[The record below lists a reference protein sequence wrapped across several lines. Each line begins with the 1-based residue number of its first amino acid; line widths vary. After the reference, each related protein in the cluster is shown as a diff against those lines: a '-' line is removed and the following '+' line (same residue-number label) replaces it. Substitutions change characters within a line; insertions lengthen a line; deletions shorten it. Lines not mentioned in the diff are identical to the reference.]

1 MHNLPNTTLLSKRT
15 QFVKGSSI
23 MSKMTG
29 KTGLKSLGSQPYVF
43 IAHIEKPERIH
54 FYPSLLF
61 SLFSPIL
68 SSGSHLPA

>member
-1 MHNLPNTTLLSKRT
+1 MHNLPSTTLLSKRT
-15 QFVKGSSI
+15 QVVKGSSI
-23 MSKMTG
+23 MSKMTC

-68 SSGSHLPA
+68 SSGFHLPA